1 MRFQGWV
8 SKGKEEGTMS
18 LIGGE
23 RCGAFRKSKRD
34 ERIPGRGEGAVT
46 TGCGGW
52 GREMCALLFLSIN

>member
-46 TGCGGW
+46 TGCGG
-52 GREMCALLFLSIN
+52 